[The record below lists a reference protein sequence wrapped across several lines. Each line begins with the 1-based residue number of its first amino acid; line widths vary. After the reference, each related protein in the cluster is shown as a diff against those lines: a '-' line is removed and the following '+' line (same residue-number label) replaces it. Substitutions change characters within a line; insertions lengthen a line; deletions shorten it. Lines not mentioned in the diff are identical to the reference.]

1 MPLFCLDA
9 LSSDRTA
16 SGAIPGAGQTAGVMG
31 MQRQTIDQEGA
42 RQGEVSAASLQLGN
56 DTIAIRRIA
65 TMSVERHEFFPW
77 DTPENQQTQKLY
89 ATLCVGMLFFGLVG
103 FAWWAIRPARDD
115 GAIGLLVG
123 IALMLIGLIFGV
135 RAAMIAMK
143 LKRKEP
149 YFRLLI
155 GTSDG
160 RQIPLVD
167 NNREVLTKIRD
178 VVRYKLDTGDTSVVG
193 DFDLNLD
200 IVNLRL
206 PKGAGTP
213 GAPLQALP
221 QLAAVADM
229 FEEEEDAP
237 PPGR

>member
-1 MPLFCLDA
+1 
-9 LSSDRTA
+9 
-16 SGAIPGAGQTAGVMG
+16 MG

-42 RQGEVSAASLQLGN
+42 RQGEVSAASLQLGD

-89 ATLCVGMLFFGLVG
+89 ATFCVGMLFFGLVG
-103 FAWWAIRPARDD
+103 FAWWAIRPAQGD
-115 GAIGLLVG
+115 GVIGLFAG
-123 IALMLIGLIFGV
+123 IALMLIGLVLGV

-143 LKRKEP
+143 LKKKEP

-167 NNREVLTKIRD
+167 NSREVLTKIRD
-178 VVRYKLDTGDTSVVG
+178 VVRHKLDTGDTSVVG

-200 IVNLRL
+200 IVNLRT
-206 PKGAGTP
+206 PKGSAT
-213 GAPLQALP
+213 
-221 QLAAVADM
+221 AVAPAQAAPKAPTLADVY
-229 FEEEEDAP
+229 EEEEDAP
-237 PPGR
+237 PPGH

>member
-1 MPLFCLDA
+1 MK
-9 LSSDRTA
+9 
-16 SGAIPGAGQTAGVMG
+16 
-31 MQRQTIDQEGA
+31 RQTIDQEGA
-42 RQGEVSAASLQLGN
+42 RQGEVSSASLQLAD

-77 DTPENQQTQKLY
+77 DTPANRKTQSMY
-89 ATLCVGMLFFGLVG
+89 ATFCVGMLFFGLVG
-103 FAWWAIRPARDD
+103 FAWWAIRQAQGD
-115 GAIGLLVG
+115 GV
-123 IALMLIGLIFGV
+123 IALLAGIVLMVLGFVLGI

-143 LKRKEP
+143 LKKQEP

-167 NNREVLTKIRD
+167 NNRDVLIKIRD
-178 VVRYKLDTGDTSVVG
+178 VVRHKMDTGDAGVTG

-206 PKGAGTP
+206 PKGVAASVP
-213 GAPLQALP
+213 LSRPIEADVFDDEEGAS
-221 QLAAVADM
+221 
-229 FEEEEDAP
+229 
-237 PPGR
+237 PPGYPAAGKA

>member
-1 MPLFCLDA
+1 
-9 LSSDRTA
+9 
-16 SGAIPGAGQTAGVMG
+16 MG

-42 RQGEVSAASLQLGN
+42 RQGEVSAASLQLGD

-89 ATLCVGMLFFGLVG
+89 ATFCVGFLFFALLALVIG
-103 FAWWAIRPARDD
+103 YFSGKQPFAVFAVLGGWLLLVL
-115 GAIGLLVG
+115 GLLFG
-123 IALMLIGLIFGV
+123 I

-143 LKRKEP
+143 LKKKEP

-167 NNREVLTKIRD
+167 NSREVLTKIRD
-178 VVRYKLDTGDTSVVG
+178 VVRHKLDTGDTSVVG

-200 IVNLRL
+200 IVNLRT
-206 PKGAGTP
+206 PKGSATAA
-213 GAPLQALP
+213 APAPASP
-221 QLAAVADM
+221 QVAAMADV

-237 PPGR
+237 PPGH

>member
-1 MPLFCLDA
+1 
-9 LSSDRTA
+9 
-16 SGAIPGAGQTAGVMG
+16 MG

-42 RQGEVSAASLQLGN
+42 RQGEVSAASLQLGD

-89 ATLCVGMLFFGLVG
+89 ATLCVGFLFFALLALVIG
-103 FAWWAIRPARDD
+103 YFSGKQPFAVFAVLGGWLLLVL
-115 GAIGLLVG
+115 GLLFG
-123 IALMLIGLIFGV
+123 I

-143 LKRKEP
+143 LKKKEP

-167 NNREVLTKIRD
+167 NSREVLTKIRD
-178 VVRYKLDTGDTSVVG
+178 VVRHKLDTGDTSVVG

-200 IVNLRL
+200 IVNLRT
-206 PKGAGTP
+206 PKGSAT
-213 GAPLQALP
+213 
-221 QLAAVADM
+221 AVAPAQTAPKAPALADVY
-229 FEEEEDAP
+229 EEEEDAP
-237 PPGR
+237 PPGH